1 MQENEIE
8 PLSYTTCRN
17 KLKMDISFIVKTI
30 KFLDEN
36 IQGKLCHIELGN
48 DFLDKTPKTQT
59 LKEKIN

>member
-36 IQGKLCHIELGN
+36 IQEN
-48 DFLDKTPKTQT
+48 FVT
-59 LKEKIN
+59 LNLEMISWIRHQKHRH